1 MTTAFLVSTLVVA
14 IAEIGDKTQLLSLLL
29 ATRFRKP
36 LPIIAGILFATLAN
50 HALAALFGEWVRAQF
65 HPDTLRWVLGLS
77 LLAIAGWALKP
88 DTLDAEVRQAG
99 RYGVFLLTLVV
110 FFFVEV
116 GDKTQI
122 ATVVLAAQYQ
132 ALVAVVLGTTL
143 GMMIANVPA
152 VLLGAA
158 MAHRIPL
165 RAVRIC
171 AALLFAVLG
180 VLALAGVTLP

>member
-29 ATRFRKP
+29 AARFRRP
-36 LPIIAGILFATLAN
+36 LPIIVGIFCATAAN

-65 HPDTLRWVLGLS
+65 DPGTLRWVLGLS
-77 LLAIAGWALKP
+77 LLAIAGWTLKP
-88 DTLDAEVRQAG
+88 DKLDAELKHVG
-99 RYGVFLLTLVV
+99 RYGVFLLTFAV
-110 FFFVEV
+110 FFVVEI

-132 ALVAVVLGTTL
+132 ALFAVVLGTTL

-165 RAVRIC
+165 RAVRVS
-171 AALLFAVLG
+171 AALLFVVLG
-180 VLALAGVTLP
+180 VLALVGVTLP